1 MSLSSSGCWGL
12 GCSVSGTDDLVV
24 LSGSAGPASL
34 SFFLPSEKPK
44 GILPSVASGR
54 AASGQVPAKQ
64 GLTLGGK
71 THTAEL

>member
-44 GILPSVASGR
+44 GILPSVGR
-54 AASGQVPAKQ
+54 GARQAARCLPSTANFRERRGKQ
-64 GLTLGGK
+64 LL
-71 THTAEL
+71 